1 MVQSNPQ
8 PNKESAPEAVV
19 ALDLDKVEEMLQAE
33 CLLWQQRLRLQDWNV
48 QVKLCRL
55 NEISGGDALAN
66 ITHYEERKDAVMRLL
81 APMDIPLVKEE
92 FLGCEA
98 SNYDLSIVHE
108 LLHLHLIPLSD
119 YNNPAKRVAEE
130 QAINA
135 ISRCLVEAITT
146 KQPETPLIKPVEV
159 PTPDTLSSGHYL

>member
-1 MVQSNPQ
+1 MVQPNQ
-8 PNKESAPEAVV
+8 PTDNEAEPPVL
-19 ALDLDKVEEMLQAE
+19 LDLEKVEEMLQAE

-48 QVKLCRL
+48 HVKLCRL
-55 NEISGGDALAN
+55 NEISGGDAIAN
-66 ITHYEERKDAVMRLL
+66 ITHYEERKDAVMKLL
-81 APMDIPLVKEE
+81 APMDIPLVKDE

-108 LLHLHLIPLSD
+108 LLHLHLLPLSD

-135 ISRCLVEAITT
+135 ISRCLVEAITL

-159 PTPDTLSSGHYL
+159 PAMTPVIAGHYL

>member
-1 MVQSNPQ
+1 MTPVHENQAKPG
-8 PNKESAPEAVV
+8 KEEPHAV
-19 ALDLDKVEEMLQAE
+19 LDLENVERLLQAE
-33 CLLWQQRLRLQDWNV
+33 CLLWQERLRLQDWNV
-48 QVKLCRL
+48 EVRLCRL
-55 NEISGGDALAN
+55 NEIAGGDALAS

-81 APMDIPLVKEE
+81 APMDIPLVKED

-135 ISRCLVEAITT
+135 ISRCLVDAITL

-159 PTPDTLSSGHYL
+159 PTPPLNSGHYL